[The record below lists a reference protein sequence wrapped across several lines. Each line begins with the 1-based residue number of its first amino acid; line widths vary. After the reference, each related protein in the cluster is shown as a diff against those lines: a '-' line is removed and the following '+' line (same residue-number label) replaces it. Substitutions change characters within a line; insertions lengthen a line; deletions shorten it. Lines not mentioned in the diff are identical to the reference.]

1 MTSVANHYESLLAP
15 IYVWTVGGLDHALS
29 VGAADLAEFVGAP
42 GYAVDIGAGFGMHTI
57 PLARVGFRVLAIDT
71 SAYLLEQLR
80 QHSTGLPVTGVR
92 ADLKEFARHISS
104 PADLIICM
112 GDTLTH
118 LTREEEIGQLLRE
131 VAASL
136 RPGGRFVATF
146 RDYRQLP
153 SGERRFIPVH
163 GDRQRIH
170 TCFLEQAAERVIV
183 HDIVHERCDAGWSQ
197 RVSSYEKLRLSPGT
211 VIEAAEHVGLSC
223 LSRPGPRGMLT
234 VVAHRA

>member
-15 IYVWTVGGLDHALS
+15 IYLWTVGGMDHALS
-29 VGAADLAEFVGAP
+29 VGAADLAEFVSAP
-42 GYAVDIGAGFGMHTI
+42 GNAVDLGAGFGMHSI
-57 PLARVGFRVLAIDT
+57 PLARAGFRVLAIDT

-80 QHSTGLPVTGVR
+80 QHSTGLPVMSVR
-92 ADLKEFARHISS
+92 ADLREFARHISS

-118 LTREEEIGQLLRE
+118 LTREEEIGRLLRD

-146 RDYRQLP
+146 RDYRRLP
-153 SGERRFIPVH
+153 SGEKRFIPVR
-163 GDRQRIH
+163 GDRHRIH

-183 HDIVHERCDAGWSQ
+183 HDIVQERCEDGWSQ
-197 RVSSYEKLRLSPGT
+197 SVSSYEKLRLSPGT
-211 VIEAAEHVGLSC
+211 VIQAAERAGLSC

-234 VVAHRA
+234 VLARR